1 MLKRELQA
9 ARELCLGAGRILLEH
24 YAREVTVHMKD
35 GNSPVTQADRDS
47 NQFITT
53 KLGELFPDDGIL
65 AEESKDGAERL
76 AKRRVW
82 VVDPMDGTKEFI
94 DKVGQFAVMI
104 GLVEDGHPVLGAVY
118 QPTTEM
124 MLFAVKGEG
133 AFLQQAGETKRVSV
147 SDLKAPRAM
156 RLVVSRSH
164 RSPLVDAIMQAL
176 EIEQDV
182 KSGSVGLKVGL
193 QVKQDSDL
201 YIHPNSKTKEWDTAA
216 PQIILEEAGGKMTD
230 CWGAPLSYNKEDT
243 YNRKGF
249 VASNGQAHDEIVSRI
264 EPFLSD
270 MD

>member
-1 MLKRELQA
+1 MLKRELQV
-9 ARELCLGAGRILLEH
+9 ARELCLGAGGIILEH
-24 YAREVTVHMKD
+24 YAKDVEVQMKD
-35 GNSPVTQADRDS
+35 ENSPVTQADRDS
-47 NQFITT
+47 NLFITQ
-53 KLGELFPDDGIL
+53 KIGELFPDDGIL
-65 AEESKDGAERL
+65 AEESKDDASRL
-76 AKRRVW
+76 GKRRVW
-82 VVDPMDGTKEFI
+82 VVDPMDGTREFI

-104 GLVEDGHPVLGAVY
+104 GLVENGRPILGVVY

-133 AFLQQAGETKRVSV
+133 AFLMQKGEPKRVSV
-147 SDLKAPRAM
+147 SDLREPGAM

-164 RSPLVDAIMQAL
+164 RSPLVDSIMKAL
-176 EIEQDV
+176 EIDQDV

-193 QVKQDSDL
+193 LVKQESDL

-230 CWGAPLSYNKEDT
+230 CWGKPLVYNKEDT

-249 VASNGQAHDEIVSRI
+249 VASNGKAHAEIVARI
-264 EPFLSD
+264 EPFLGD